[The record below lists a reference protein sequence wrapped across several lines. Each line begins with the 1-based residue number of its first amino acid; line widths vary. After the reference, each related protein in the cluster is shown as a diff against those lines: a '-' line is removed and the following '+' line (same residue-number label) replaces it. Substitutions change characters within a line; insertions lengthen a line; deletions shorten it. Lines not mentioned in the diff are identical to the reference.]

1 MTHIHMNLQNGEIGK
16 EELSGKRRARER
28 TLTVM
33 SPRSVV
39 LHSLVV
45 WSADVVAS
53 IVESGLKAHLRAYL
67 LCAVKGFLG
76 SG

>member
-1 MTHIHMNLQNGEIGK
+1 
-16 EELSGKRRARER
+16 
-28 TLTVM
+28 M
-33 SPRSVV
+33 SPMSEV

-67 LCAVKGFLG
+67 LCAVKDLDFG